1 MPKCLNTKTQKQ
13 RLALHQSPNSFPHRK
28 TKRQSCLFDTQHAL
42 CCVALVPALP
52 SCQWQRKTKINS
64 HPFTLKLLSISIEVN
79 AYKLLTN
86 SKNILLL
93 HEVVV
98 KPMVKNIMHIQENEV
113 VP

>member
-1 MPKCLNTKTQKQ
+1 MHCVVSLLFQLC
-13 RLALHQSPNSFPHRK
+13 RLGNGSGKRK
-28 TKRQSCLFDTQHAL
+28 T
-42 CCVALVPALP
+42 
-52 SCQWQRKTKINS
+52 NS